1 MEMWKYHIS
10 LYLYTLYLNNIKQ
23 RKIVSNF
30 LTRTITGALFVFV
43 VVGSALWNYWAF
55 ASVIGLFMIFGLW
68 EFYGLINRKETS
80 SDRIAGTIIG
90 LAIFLIT
97 VLGNSDIIKPE
108 TTNILYFSLFSASIL
123 VFFAELC
130 ERSEHPFR
138 NIAYTFLGI
147 IYIAIPFSLLISL
160 NCFFKTDT
168 NTPIFPVFY
177 FFILWTYDTFAYL
190 IGMKFG
196 KHRLFERISPK
207 KSWEGVIGGLLFAFI
222 LATVFSEFFSFLSL
236 LQWLILVLIIVIFG
250 TLGDITESMLK
261 RSIDCK
267 DSGTFFPGHGGIL
280 DRFDAVLLSVPFV
293 YIYIKIL
300 AVI

>member
-1 MEMWKYHIS
+1 M
-10 LYLYTLYLNNIKQ
+10 N
-23 RKIVSNF
+23 NF

-55 ASVIGLFMIFGLW
+55 ASVIGLFMILGLW
-68 EFYGLINRKETS
+68 EFYDIINRKGIC

-90 LAIFLIT
+90 LAIFIIT
-97 VLGNSDIIKPE
+97 VLHNSDIINIK

-123 VFFAELC
+123 VFFAELYG
-130 ERSEHPFR
+130 RSKYPFR
-138 NIAYTFLGI
+138 NIANTFLGI

-160 NCFFKTDT
+160 TCFSEEDT
-168 NTPIFPVFY
+168 ENPAFPIFY

-196 KHRLFERISPK
+196 KHKLFERISPQ

-222 LATVFSEFFSFLSL
+222 LATVFSEYYFFLSW
-236 LQWLILVLIIVIFG
+236 LQWLILALIIVIFG
-250 TLGDITESMLK
+250 TFGDLTESMLK
-261 RSIDCK
+261 RSMDCK

-280 DRFDAVLLSVPFV
+280 DRFDSVLLSVPFV
-293 YIYIKIL
+293 FIYIEFL
-300 AVI
+300 EHF